1 MRDICLKI
9 CVYKE
14 SKIVFVSCAAQS
26 LDYSMPLVNSEV
38 EDDADK
44 MHVDREFA
52 VVTGGSGQF
61 PVSCNNSPVVED
73 TKQQEGGSVG
83 PKEIEIYTVS
93 AMQTPCRCKNQ
104 YAYYF

>member
-1 MRDICLKI
+1 M
-9 CVYKE
+9 YGE
-14 SKIVFVSCAAQS
+14 SESAFVFCAAQS
-26 LDYSMPLVNSEV
+26 SDYLMSLVNGET

-61 PVSCNNSPVVED
+61 PVSFNNGPMVED
-73 TKQQEGGSVG
+73 TKPQEGGSVG

>member
-1 MRDICLKI
+1 MYRA
-9 CVYKE
+9 
-14 SKIVFVSCAAQS
+14 SKISFVFCAAQCS
-26 LDYSMPLVNSEV
+26 EYCMPLMNGEK

-44 MHVDREFA
+44 MHIDREFA